1 MSSPMHVVFVHPAFP
16 AQFGHI
22 ARRLAADPG
31 YRCTFVSEQGED
43 APEAIS
49 PQAVDGPIERI
60 RYRPTGDHGASR
72 YLTQDIDEEIAHAE
86 GVFETLAPLRD
97 SLRPDLI
104 VGHAGWGSTLFL
116 PELFPDVPVIDY
128 VEYYTTPGDT
138 GLRSDWPIRQRTRLR
153 RRVQSA
159 GVLLHLESA
168 TAAYT
173 PTRFQRS
180 LVPERYRSKVRVIH
194 DGIDTD
200 FWRRSTEPSAGGG
213 PRIVTFVSRGLEAMR
228 GFDIFMEVARRICDV
243 VPDVTFFV
251 VGSDEPTYGHDA
263 ELIDAPSLREHIL
276 ARGQHDLD
284 RFRFF
289 GWVPPE
295 NLLRIL
301 CMSDLHIYLTV
312 PFVLS
317 WSLLDA
323 MACGCTVLASDTEP
337 VREVIHHERN
347 GLLAG
352 FSDIDAL
359 TRAAVSVLED
369 PAGHADLG
377 REAERTIRRRYAL
390 DVALPKLTAFFE
402 EVAGRTEENEGS

>member
-1 MSSPMHVVFVHPAFP
+1 MSSPMHVMFVHPAFP

-22 ARRLAADPG
+22 ARRLASDPR
-31 YRCTFVSEQGED
+31 YRCTFVSEHGED
-43 APEAIS
+43 APEAAS
-49 PQAVDGPIERI
+49 AGAEVGPIERI
-60 RYRPTGDHGASR
+60 RYRPAGRHRSSN

-97 SLRPDLI
+97 SLRPDLV

-116 PELFPDVPVIDY
+116 PELFPDAPVIDY
-128 VEYYTTPGDT
+128 IEYYAPPGDA
-138 GLRSDWPIRQRTRLR
+138 GVRHDWPIRQRTRLR
-153 RRVQSA
+153 RRVQNA

-168 TAAYT
+168 TSAYT

-200 FWRRSTEPSAGGG
+200 FWRRSTEPSRGGG

-228 GFDIFMEVARRICDV
+228 GFDVFMEVARRVCEV
-243 VPDVTFFV
+243 MPDVMFLV

-263 ELIDAPSLREHIL
+263 ELIDEPSLREHIL
-276 ARGQHDLD
+276 ARGQHDPD
-284 RFRFF
+284 RFRFL

-295 NLLRIL
+295 SLLRIL
-301 CMSDLHIYLTV
+301 SMSDLHIYLTV

-337 VREVIHHERN
+337 VREVVRHGRN

-352 FSDIDAL
+352 FSDVDAL
-359 TRAAVSVLED
+359 TRTAVSVLED
-369 PAGHADLG
+369 PAAHADLG

-390 DVALPKLTAFFE
+390 DVVMPRLAAFFDS
-402 EVAGRTEENEGS
+402 VAGR

>member
-1 MSSPMHVVFVHPAFP
+1 MHVVFVHPAFP

-22 ARRLAADPG
+22 ARRLAADPR
-31 YRCTFVSEQGED
+31 YRCTFVSEEGED
-43 APEAIS
+43 APEAVAIE
-49 PQAVDGPIERI
+49 AEGGPIERI
-60 RYRPTGDHGASR
+60 RYRPTGDRRASR
-72 YLTQDIDEEIAHAE
+72 YLTQDIEEEIAHAE
-86 GVFETLAPLRD
+86 GVFETLAQLRD

-116 PELFPDVPVIDY
+116 HDLFPDIPVIDY
-128 VEYYTTPGDT
+128 IEYYIPPGDT
-138 GLRSDWPIRQRTRLR
+138 GLRSDWPIRERTRLR
-153 RRVQSA
+153 RRVQNA

-168 TAAYT
+168 SAAYT

-200 FWRRSTEPSAGGG
+200 FWRRSTEPSFIGG
-213 PRIVTFVSRGLEAMR
+213 PQIVTFVSRGLEAMR
-228 GFDIFMEVARRICDV
+228 GFDIFMEVARRIGEV
-243 VPDVTFFV
+243 LPAVTFFV

-263 ELIDAPSLREHIL
+263 ELIDEPSLREHIL
-276 ARGQHDLD
+276 ARGQHDAD
-284 RFRFF
+284 RFRFL

-295 NLLRIL
+295 SLLRIL
-301 CMSDLHIYLTV
+301 SMSDLHIYLTV

-337 VREVIHHERN
+337 VREVIRHGRN

-352 FSDIDAL
+352 FSDVDAL
-359 TRAAVSVLED
+359 TRTAVSVLEN
-369 PAGHADLG
+369 PAAYADLG

-390 DVALPKLTAFFE
+390 DVVLPKLTAFFE
-402 EVAGRTEENEGS
+402 EVAGRAESMRRP